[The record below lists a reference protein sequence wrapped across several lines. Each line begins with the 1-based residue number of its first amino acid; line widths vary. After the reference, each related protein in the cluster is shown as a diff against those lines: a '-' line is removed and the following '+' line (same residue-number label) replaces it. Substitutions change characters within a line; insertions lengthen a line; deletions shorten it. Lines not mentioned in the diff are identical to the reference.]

1 MVLGS
6 TLPTIDPQL
15 RGIIR
20 RINFWKRFFRT
31 FPGYKEEFLK
41 AVASSGLSKYTPCG
55 SFRVSLQDIGWHCLP
70 DGWIRH
76 VKGISLQWTEQSRK
90 YCNKVMS
97 RAWTYHVMEKVSHR
111 KGVDMATY
119 DFSFMNK
126 VLQTKT
132 AQEQA
137 ILCSYFAGIHFT
149 FDVISKFSE
158 TASVNCPHCDAPD
171 SREHRLVFC
180 KALEKYRTPFNA
192 AFQWLANQPRA
203 ATHYSLCP
211 YNDHWIQIK
220 ASQQGDRIPFA
231 IPTCDDKTF
240 PVFTDG
246 SADSQQ
252 QWEYTTAGSAV
263 VILDSIMGEQ
273 CIKCF
278 QNPLVG
284 PNQNSYRAEVQAILI
299 SLNELWLPCI
309 FTDSLAAVTIFQRM
323 IFQAARGS
331 TQFYCEDWDLWGKKF
346 GSTLS

>member
-137 ILCSYFAGIHFT
+137 ILRSYFAGIHFT

-171 SREHRLVFC
+171 SREHRLVFAKLWRNTGRHLMLHFSGWPINRELPRIMVC
-180 KALEKYRTPFNA
+180 TLIMIIGSKLK
-192 AFQWLANQPRA
+192 QANKEIGFHLP
-203 ATHYSLCP
+203 SLLVMTKHFLFSRMVP
-211 YNDHWIQIK
+211 L
-220 ASQQGDRIPFA
+220 IPNSS
-231 IPTCDDKTF
+231 
-240 PVFTDG
+240 G
-246 SADSQQ
+246 STRPQ
-252 QWEYTTAGSAV
+252 V
-263 VILDSIMGEQ
+263 V
-273 CIKCF
+273 
-278 QNPLVG
+278 
-284 PNQNSYRAEVQAILI
+284 
-299 SLNELWLPCI
+299 LWLSWI
-309 FTDSLAAVTIFQRM
+309 
-323 IFQAARGS
+323 
-331 TQFYCEDWDLWGKKF
+331 
-346 GSTLS
+346 LSWVSNV

>member
-1 MVLGS
+1 
-6 TLPTIDPQL
+6 
-15 RGIIR
+15 
-20 RINFWKRFFRT
+20 
-31 FPGYKEEFLK
+31 
-41 AVASSGLSKYTPCG
+41 
-55 SFRVSLQDIGWHCLP
+55 
-70 DGWIRH
+70 
-76 VKGISLQWTEQSRK
+76 
-90 YCNKVMS
+90 MS

-137 ILCSYFAGIHFT
+137 ILRSYFAGIHFT

-203 ATHYSLCP
+203 ATHYGLCP

-273 CIKCF
+273 CIE
-278 QNPLVG
+278 QL
-284 PNQNSYRAEVQAILI
+284 
-299 SLNELWLPCI
+299 
-309 FTDSLAAVTIFQRM
+309 
-323 IFQAARGS
+323 
-331 TQFYCEDWDLWGKKF
+331 
-346 GSTLS
+346 